1 MRFTT
6 LTTILAFGSLASAS
20 VLPRMLD
27 AYDLAQPVVERTVQ
41 PVMVERE
48 VPTLQCDLEPMYI
61 GQLKLVSSTNKES
74 PVAFEGIRD
83 ENGYQMLDVQSNGVP
98 AKYENFAFTT
108 CNSTFMGYTD
118 ESGKAAEIYFGRLQP
133 AHLQGKRCVSAS
145 TLGDGNARMIAGV
158 CSDSDDSGQLTQF
171 WSLTKQPAGNGNDFT
186 YYVNFLG
193 APSQDEA
200 AFMGSYVLGKTKLG
214 SSKLIKL
221 SYTQEE
227 GKVSRYFL
235 KLA

>member
-6 LTTILAFGSLASAS
+6 ISTILAFGSLASAS

-41 PVMVERE
+41 EVVERK

-61 GQLKLVSSTNKES
+61 GQLKLVSNTNKES
-74 PVAFEGIRD
+74 PVAFEGLRD
-83 ENGYQMLDVQSNGVP
+83 ANGYQMLDVQANGVP
-98 AKYENFAFTT
+98 ARYENFAFTT

-133 AHLQGKRCVSAS
+133 AHLQGKRCVAS
-145 TLGDGNARMIAGV
+145 SVLGDNNARFIADV

-171 WSLTKQPAGNGNDFT
+171 WSLTKQPAANGNDFT

-193 APSQDEA
+193 APAKDDA
-200 AFMGSYVLGKTKLG
+200 AFAGSYILHKTMLG
-214 SSKLIKL
+214 SSKLIRL
-221 SYTQEE
+221 SYSKVE
-227 GKVSRYFL
+227 GKVSKYFL